1 MERPMLAH
9 KMPSSRFFQRP
20 SPTFRSA
27 VIDLRIFT
35 LLVPGRLTP
44 FSLKLT
50 TFELSSC
57 VLAHHQ
63 PCHATHF
70 PQSTGI
76 NHLTHHNPSHDPPLQ
91 RLGTTIAHPRQRI
104 FARLAPPR
112 VQRPRTVAQICPL
125 FPCQHTIM
133 SSQASPS
140 MLVLGPAPMP
150 IVEIPRRTVI
160 YSARRCVIAS
170 STMDNAP
177 ASRLSSASAPSST
190 A

>member
-91 RLGTTIAHPRQRI
+91 RLGTTIAHRANVFLHASSLLVSNVREPLHK
-104 FARLAPPR
+104 LAPFSHASTPSC
-112 VQRPRTVAQICPL
+112 RPRRAP
-125 FPCQHTIM
+125 PC
-133 SSQASPS
+133 SY
-140 MLVLGPAPMP
+140 L
-150 IVEIPRRTVI
+150 
-160 YSARRCVIAS
+160 ARRRCRS
-170 STMDNAP
+170 W
-177 ASRLSSASAPSST
+177 RY
-190 A
+190 